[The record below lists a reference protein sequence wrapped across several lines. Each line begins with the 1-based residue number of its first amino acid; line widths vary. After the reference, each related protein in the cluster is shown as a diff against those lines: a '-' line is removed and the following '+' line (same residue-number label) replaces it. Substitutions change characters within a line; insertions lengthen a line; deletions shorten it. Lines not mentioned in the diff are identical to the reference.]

1 MKKRILVLVLCIGM
15 LSGNTAGVYADDN
28 IALIEETETSESVQS
43 DEPDAITDEIDTTVE
58 EVGTTTGEID
68 TTIDEVDILENDNS
82 IQEEPVVPNDQLE
95 TLPEQEAE
103 VISAPEQNND
113 EDSDADSGELLL
125 EPESTEIEE
134 VRYQVAILKCE
145 GGTISYSS
153 NMSLPEKEYT
163 DNVYIDDLRSFT
175 AGTEIVFTVNSA
187 DGYELQEIKAE
198 SGSVSGKEY
207 GVQYTDSAYVFVMP
221 EDSIVI
227 SGVFVKSNIV
237 WTDME
242 NMTETNE
249 LRNDNLQKNE
259 GEVTD
264 EVELLKS
271 EPENKEEKVNTTGE
285 KNIKTNTA
293 IRITPCLFSSVLGEA
308 VAGNRITVEKVL
320 NNWGKVKL
328 DNGITGWVML
338 SMLEEVKE
346 AEVYEEQ
353 PSTKIGYINVS
364 AAIIRSKPIQSEDT
378 IVAEI
383 SRNKSVEIMGE
394 ENDWYKILYEGK
406 EAYIA
411 KRLVS
416 DNKVE
421 EASRSGQQERVEIET
436 PVESVTENKVEE
448 SKKIEEKKEETKVE
462 AVPPTETKQ
471 EESAPA
477 VATSKGEE
485 VVALAKKYL
494 GYSYVYGGSGPNS
507 FDCSGFT
514 QYIYK
519 QFGISL
525 AHSAVTQANNG
536 TYVSKD
542 NLMPGDLVIFRDW
555 DNVSIGHC
563 GIYIGG
569 GQFIHAA
576 NSKRGVVTDTL
587 NSGYY
592 YERYVTGRRLL

>member
-1 MKKRILVLVLCIGM
+1 MIKESKSQVIVNKKAFLVLKKFDKIFNKVYTIFEQKNGRVKMKVVKRVFFIALMIFVLCQVSSYAATGAVKSEGARMRAEANTSSDVVTLVEQGETVEIVEK
-15 LSGNTAGVYADDN
+15 SGDWYKVKYENNTGFIRGDLLEISGEVEEAQPKEEPTKS
-28 IALIEETETSESVQS
+28 EETEKTEENETESK
-43 DEPDAITDEIDTTVE
+43 T
-58 EVGTTTGEID
+58 
-68 TTIDEVDILENDNS
+68 
-82 IQEEPVVPNDQLE
+82 
-95 TLPEQEAE
+95 
-103 VISAPEQNND
+103 
-113 EDSDADSGELLL
+113 
-125 EPESTEIEE
+125 EPETE
-134 VRYQVAILKCE
+134 K
-145 GGTISYSS
+145 
-153 NMSLPEKEYT
+153 K
-163 DNVYIDDLRSFT
+163 D
-175 AGTEIVFTVNSA
+175 
-187 DGYELQEIKAE
+187 
-198 SGSVSGKEY
+198 
-207 GVQYTDSAYVFVMP
+207 
-221 EDSIVI
+221 
-227 SGVFVKSNIV
+227 
-237 WTDME
+237 
-242 NMTETNE
+242 
-249 LRNDNLQKNE
+249 
-259 GEVTD
+259 
-264 EVELLKS
+264 
-271 EPENKEEKVNTTGE
+271 EKVTTTGE

-308 VAGNRITVEKVL
+308 IAGNRITVEKIL

-346 AEVYEEQ
+346 VEVYEEQ

-416 DNKVE
+416 DSKVE
-421 EASRSGQQERVEIET
+421 ETSRSGQQERVEVEA
-436 PVESVTENKVEE
+436 PVEPVTENKVEE
-448 SKKIEEKKEETKVE
+448 SPKDEEKREETKVE

-563 GIYIGG
+563 GIYMGG

-592 YERYVTGRRLL
+592 YERYVTGRRLF

>member
-1 MKKRILVLVLCIGM
+1 MKVVKRVFFIALMIFVLCQVNSYAATGTVKSEGARM
-15 LSGNTAGVYADDN
+15 RAEANTSSDVVTLIEQGETVEIVEKNDDWYKVKYEN
-28 IALIEETETSESVQS
+28 STGYIRGDLLEIMGEVEEVQPKEEPATIEETEKT
-43 DEPDAITDEIDTTVE
+43 E
-58 EVGTTTGEID
+58 ENKT
-68 TTIDEVDILENDNS
+68 
-82 IQEEPVVPNDQLE
+82 
-95 TLPEQEAE
+95 
-103 VISAPEQNND
+103 
-113 EDSDADSGELLL
+113 
-125 EPESTEIEE
+125 EPE
-134 VRYQVAILKCE
+134 
-145 GGTISYSS
+145 
-153 NMSLPEKEYT
+153 
-163 DNVYIDDLRSFT
+163 
-175 AGTEIVFTVNSA
+175 
-187 DGYELQEIKAE
+187 
-198 SGSVSGKEY
+198 
-207 GVQYTDSAYVFVMP
+207 
-221 EDSIVI
+221 
-227 SGVFVKSNIV
+227 
-237 WTDME
+237 
-242 NMTETNE
+242 TET
-249 LRNDNLQKNE
+249 K
-259 GEVTD
+259 T
-264 EVELLKS
+264 